1 MTGSLPWPL
10 PPATHWPDRSPEE
23 YRRTSSGPSLAIAL
37 ILLLMLVSVVM
48 ATIFFA
54 EGNSVV
60 CMAFVVAGAV
70 LAFGL
75 LYLVLTSRR

>member
-1 MTGSLPWPL
+1 
-10 PPATHWPDRSPEE
+10 
-23 YRRTSSGPSLAIAL
+23 LAIAL